1 MTLAMGCSDLGSRC
15 SKVTCRLS
23 DVLLTQRPRWLV
35 ADQCVEEAGTVKD
48 RGPEAT
54 RRFFNWFYWSINLGA
69 ILSLGGTAYVQQN
82 VSFVTGY
89 AIPTV
94 CIGVS
99 FLIFLCGQSVFITKP
114 PDGSAFTDMFKILA
128 YSCRPQKRTREHGQS
143 GCLAEGHSQK
153 TK

>member
-1 MTLAMGCSDLGSRC
+1 MF
-15 SKVTCRLS
+15 
-23 DVLLTQRPRWLV
+23 Q
-35 ADQCVEEAGTVKD
+35 VKD

-82 VSFVTGY
+82 VSFVSGY

-99 FLIFLCGQSVFITKP
+99 FLIFLCGQSFFITKP
-114 PDGSAFTDMFKILA
+114 PDGSAFTDMVKILA

-153 TK
+153 TKWKT